1 MKKYSTQF
9 KHQKY
14 KDMWE
19 DELKNIDQNI
29 KHIFK
34 DRVDMHPILSRYRQL
49 TKITPFA
56 LKDPSNLQYTN
67 NRLFVIYLIL
77 NYTSVNDDTIISE
90 FKISQKNFNNI
101 KSNTKLANK
110 FESKVKEFFEPLKQD
125 SYLLNKL
132 SNLHMQDEF
141 EEFLISTKIN

>member
-1 MKKYSTQF
+1 
-9 KHQKY
+9 
-14 KDMWE
+14 MWE

-101 KSNTKLANK
+101 KSNTELPNK
-110 FESKVKEFFEPLKQD
+110 FESKVKEFFEPLKWD
-125 SYLLNKL
+125 GYLHNKL
-132 SNLHMQDEF
+132 SVLHWQDDIQDGF
-141 EEFLISTKIN
+141 EEFLTSNKIN